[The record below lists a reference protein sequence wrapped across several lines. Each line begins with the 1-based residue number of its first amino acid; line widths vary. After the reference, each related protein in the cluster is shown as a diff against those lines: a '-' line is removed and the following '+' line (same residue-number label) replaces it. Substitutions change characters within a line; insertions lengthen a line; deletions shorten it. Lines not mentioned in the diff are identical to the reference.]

1 MFIIRRG
8 KVQPYTP
15 CVRSTPF
22 QCKMLALLI
31 QTGSVPFAVSAY
43 LQRIDIQM
51 FANDTYLCYSE
62 LDLKI
67 CDTRPRR
74 CQNWLVIA
82 KFTLV
87 FCQTGAGASQCDC
100 GVQQRLAQIILFLFQ
115 VLLCLVAMHFTATS
129 QTFEILCLFIISLL
143 WEAVLLL
150 SSATFVLKLTGWA
163 G

>member
-1 MFIIRRG
+1 MKVFIIRRG

-22 QCKMLALLI
+22 QCKILARLI

-51 FANDTYLCYSE
+51 FGNDAHLCYSE
-62 LDLKI
+62 LDHKI

-150 SSATFVLKLTGWA
+150 SSPILF
-163 G
+163 